1 MILTTIDGIPL
12 WSSKN
17 EALNWA
23 AQNGL
28 TGFHTHAYEGTIGY
42 MGGQSHQDSITN
54 NAQVIIDGTVQP
66 IVDVDEAIAEDIP
79 PTTTSSGS
87 SITY

>member
-12 WSSKN
+12 WSSQN

-28 TGFHTHAYEGTIGY
+28 SGFHTHAYEGTIGY
-42 MGGQSHQDSITN
+42 MGGQSHQDSISNNTQALVDGFVQDPISNDDVVAEPTPSDTN
-54 NAQVIIDGTVQP
+54 N
-66 IVDVDEAIAEDIP
+66 
-79 PTTTSSGS
+79 GS
-87 SITY
+87 SVTY

>member
-12 WSSKN
+12 WSSQN

-28 TGFHTHAYEGTIGY
+28 SGFHTHAYEGTIGY
-42 MGGQSHQDSITN
+42 MGGQSHEDSISNNTQALIDGFIVDELNNDDVIAEPTPPDTN
-54 NAQVIIDGTVQP
+54 N
-66 IVDVDEAIAEDIP
+66 
-79 PTTTSSGS
+79 GS